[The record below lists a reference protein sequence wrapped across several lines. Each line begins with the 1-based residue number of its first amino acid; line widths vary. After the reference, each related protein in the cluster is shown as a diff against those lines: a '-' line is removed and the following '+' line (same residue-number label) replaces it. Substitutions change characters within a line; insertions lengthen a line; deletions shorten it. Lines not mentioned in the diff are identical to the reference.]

1 VFAEAYIDLYES
13 KGYEAVVEVG
23 PNPKTSWNSRQVEPE
38 IGENVE
44 LQAFSRVTGDVEIGD
59 NSSVGRRTALRADE
73 GDPISVGA
81 GAAIDDRVTMHAT
94 RGSKVEI
101 GRFLVASDD
110 SVLHGPWRW
119 ASGTSWGGGNAIVFR
134 ARVGDDVQIG
144 EGTIIAGP
152 AGEGSLLE
160 IPDGTL
166 VPAGAVVISEKNLR
180 ALQGG

>member
-1 VFAEAYIDLYES
+1 
-13 KGYEAVVEVG
+13 VVEVG

-44 LQAFSRVTGDVEIGD
+44 LQAFSRVTGDVEIGE

-73 GDPISVGA
+73 GDPISVGP

-101 GRFLVASDD
+101 GKFLVASDD
-110 SVLHGPWRW
+110 SVLHGPLEMGKRDFV
-119 ASGTSWGGGNAIVFR
+119 GENAVVFR
-134 ARVGDDVQIG
+134 AQVGDDVQIG
-144 EGTIIAGP
+144 EGAIIAGP
-152 AGEGSLLE
+152 ADNGSLLE

-166 VPAGAVVISEKNLR
+166 VPADAVVTSEKDVR
-180 ALQGG
+180 ALKEG